1 MQIGC
6 QRAQRGYCGAFW
18 RQFPCAH
25 SVSHHA
31 RYTYVNLLTL
41 RGTFDWRD
49 SCIWWHMT
57 QRTKPFFYKFCRR
70 LVVAGV
76 GGLMLAM
83 SAVAQ
88 DAGRFYPR
96 DHIVLDLTLGLEWL
110 RCSAGQQW
118 NGETCVGSALRLTFA
133 QAEDAIVQAN
143 DQIGPGW
150 RFPTRAEL
158 SSLICKDCAPPK
170 INGLMFPGTLP
181 EAYWTGQKPLFL
193 PRNRWTV
200 NFFTGHSYA
209 RFFADQPMALRLVRA
224 RVSN

>member
-1 MQIGC
+1 
-6 QRAQRGYCGAFW
+6 
-18 RQFPCAH
+18 
-25 SVSHHA
+25 
-31 RYTYVNLLTL
+31 
-41 RGTFDWRD
+41 
-49 SCIWWHMT
+49 MT
-57 QRTKPFFYKFCRR
+57 QRTKPSLYKLCCR
-70 LVVAGV
+70 LLVAGV
-76 GGLMLAM
+76 SCLMLAM
-83 SAVAQ
+83 PSAAQ

-96 DHIVLDLTLGLEWL
+96 DYIVLDLTLGLEWL

-118 NGETCVGSALRLTFA
+118 DGETCIGSAYRLTFA

-170 INGLMFPGTLP
+170 INGLMFPGTLS
-181 EAYWTGQKPLFL
+181 EAYWTGQTPLFL
-193 PRNRWTV
+193 PRNRWTL